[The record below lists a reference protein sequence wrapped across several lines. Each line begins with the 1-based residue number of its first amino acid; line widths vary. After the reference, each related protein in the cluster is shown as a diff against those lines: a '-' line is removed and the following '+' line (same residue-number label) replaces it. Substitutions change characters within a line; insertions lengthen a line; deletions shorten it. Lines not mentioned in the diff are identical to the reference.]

1 MMKPPRQYGPR
12 PLTPQQREFVRLMRE
27 NGGNRAAAYTAAY
40 PNATMQG
47 AALRSAASKLCK
59 VQQVARALARI
70 DDAASVVVR
79 QTADK
84 YAVSQQA
91 LASMLIRL
99 AAYDINDVCT
109 LETEPGEDGN
119 ACQVLRV
126 KDFSKMDPSARYA
139 ITEVGHDAKGRITVK
154 MADKRQAAVNLAQL
168 MGLIT
173 DKGSAVVDPV
183 TGKPVDRFQPVVLQI
198 VRK

>member
-1 MMKPPRQYGPR
+1 MKPSIPKPPRA
-12 PLTPQQREFVRLMRE
+12 LTPKQRAFVEHMRA
-27 NGGNRAAAYTAAY
+27 NGGNRSAAYQLAY
-40 PNATMQG
+40 PDNRSSIVSI
-47 AALRSAASKLCK
+47 RSAASRLAK
-59 VQQVARALARI
+59 VPEVARALARI
-70 DDAASVVVR
+70 DDAASVIVR

-99 AAYDINDVCT
+99 AAYDINDICT
-109 LETEPGEDGN
+109 LETELGDDGKPR
-119 ACQVLRV
+119 QVLRTR
-126 KDFSKMDPSARYA
+126 DFSKMDPSARYA
-139 ITEVGHDAKGRITVK
+139 ITEVSQKANGEVTVK

-173 DKGSAVVDPV
+173 DKGASAVDPV